1 MSKIAFS
8 HLVSKPFPSFLK
20 SEKRN
25 AIQMTLLTISYK
37 TLKNLP
43 YCKDCS
49 PDQLH
54 KLSHAFF
61 SFTAFKPRKQKKHPR
76 KVANYSTIYQQ
87 LASFAFERQ
96 PITNSCQ

>member
-25 AIQMTLLTISYK
+25 AIQMTLLIISYK

-49 PDQLH
+49 PDQLN

-61 SFTAFKPRKQKKHPR
+61 SFTAFKPRKQKKT
-76 KVANYSTIYQQ
+76 ST
-87 LASFAFERQ
+87 
-96 PITNSCQ
+96 